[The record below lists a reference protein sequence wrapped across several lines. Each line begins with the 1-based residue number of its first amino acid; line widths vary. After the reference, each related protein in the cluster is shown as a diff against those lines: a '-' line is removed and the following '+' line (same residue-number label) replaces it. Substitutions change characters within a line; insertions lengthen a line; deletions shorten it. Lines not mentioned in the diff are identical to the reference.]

1 MAECRTT
8 MPEYSRPEYDRPEDS
23 RIRIQYDKK
32 YNE

>member
-32 YNE
+32 HNE